1 MPTGD
6 RRASWCE
13 PGPLEKAVERVLTIS
28 SDKTRSIALEFA
40 TETVTLQ
47 VISTENGTASEDVP
61 CDYDGEPPRL
71 GFTGGY
77 LLDVLRHMKGPDAV
91 GTRPRELLGA
101 PAAPSLRQPRDENG
115 RAAVAGQRGE
125 DRGTP

>member
-13 PGPLEKAVERVLTIS
+13 PGPLAEAVERVLTIS

-47 VISTENGTASEDVP
+47 VISPENGTASEAVP
-61 CDYDGEPPRL
+61 CDYDGEPLRI
-71 GFTGGY
+71 GFNGAY
-77 LLDVLRHMKGPDAV
+77 LLDVLRHMKGTDAAGPPPPGV
-91 GTRPRELLGA
+91 LG
-101 PAAPSLRQPRDENG
+101 R
-115 RAAVAGQRGE
+115 
-125 DRGTP
+125 